1 MAVRRVTIKDV
12 AREAGVSV
20 TTVSHALNGKGRL
33 RASTRERVTEVA
45 ERLGYRANP
54 AARNLVSGHAGLIAA
69 MPSLPDD
76 PRVRFAEFGYYTKV
90 IGPRSGAAI
99 ARDHALVMAPPSRG
113 GFVWDRV
120 QPRRRDHDRPD
131 GGRARPDGLR
141 RQRIPFVTV
150 GHDPKPDGRT
160 ASVAYDERQGTDLV
174 LDHFAS
180 QGAARIALLIIPP
193 LNVFARETT
202 ARPTAGWCR
211 VHRRP
216 DLTSCSRSDRLLDDR
231 EAYLAV
237 AVAEL
242 VARGVDAVF
251 VPIEIVGVMVLRTL
265 QASGVGV
272 PSDVL
277 LATTQDAGAS
287 FDVDPPLTTLSYDYD
302 EMGRR
307 AAEMLLDVIKGAVR
321 EPPLMEIVSTTLERR
336 RLLHAGGRMMGR
348 RGASTVA
355 ALTLATLIACGGSPP
370 PTPTADLLAGDP
382 RPGGDAD
389 PGPRR

>member
-1 MAVRRVTIKDV
+1 M
-12 AREAGVSV
+12 
-20 TTVSHALNGKGRL
+20 
-33 RASTRERVTEVA
+33 
-45 ERLGYRANP
+45 
-54 AARNLVSGHAGLIAA
+54 
-69 MPSLPDD
+69 
-76 PRVRFAEFGYYTKV
+76 
-90 IGPRSGAAI
+90 
-99 ARDHALVMAPPSRG
+99 
-113 GFVWDRV
+113 
-120 QPRRRDHDRPD
+120 
-131 GGRARPDGLR
+131 
-141 RQRIPFVTV
+141 IPFVTV

-160 ASVAYDERQGTDLV
+160 ASVTYDERQGTDLV

-202 ARPTAGWCR
+202 AAYAGWCR
-211 VHRRP
+211 VHGRP
-216 DLTSCSRSDRLLDDR
+216 ELTSVLDLDRLLDDR
-231 EAYLAV
+231 EGYLAV

-251 VPIEIVGVMVLRTL
+251 VPIEIVGVMVLRAL

-307 AAEMLLDVIKGAVR
+307 AAEMLLDVIKGVR
-321 EPPLMEIVSTTLERR
+321 EPPLMEIVSTTLEPRASSMRGEDDGAAGRVDRDRVDARHLDRMRR
-336 RLLHAGGRMMGR
+336 EP
-348 RGASTVA
+348 
-355 ALTLATLIACGGSPP
+355 ATDHDGH
-370 PTPTADLLAGDP
+370 LLAGDP